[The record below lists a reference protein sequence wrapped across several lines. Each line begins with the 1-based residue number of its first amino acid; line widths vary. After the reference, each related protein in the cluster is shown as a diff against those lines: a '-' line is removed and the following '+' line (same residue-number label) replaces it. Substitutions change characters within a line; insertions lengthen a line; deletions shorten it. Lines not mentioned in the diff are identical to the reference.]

1 MHWFFSI
8 AVEPLFPQLCLKGL
22 PKDFRSGT
30 PRLGQESVREKMH
43 RSLSEEQST
52 EEENGMNSNSFIN
65 EFENQTFYLRYVIF
79 LSKII

>member
-1 MHWFFSI
+1 MLWVFSI

-30 PRLGQESVREKMH
+30 PRLGHESAREKIH

-52 EEENGMNSNSFIN
+52 EEENGMNS
-65 EFENQTFYLRYVIF
+65 Y
-79 LSKII
+79 